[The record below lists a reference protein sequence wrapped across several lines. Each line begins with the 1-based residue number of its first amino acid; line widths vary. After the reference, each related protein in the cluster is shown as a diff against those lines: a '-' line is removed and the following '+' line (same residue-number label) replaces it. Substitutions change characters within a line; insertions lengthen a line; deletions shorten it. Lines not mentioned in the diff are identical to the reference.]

1 MSEAHYHLLINHLPT
16 AGLIFGLLILL
27 AGTILKKPQVRQTG
41 LLVIFIAGFGAIPT
55 SLSGHEAE
63 EVVEKLPGISH
74 HLIHDHEE
82 LAEVFEKAMMAL
94 AIVALAA
101 FILDYL
107 KKPTAKWLIFVVL
120 FAGISTVWFGKQVGE
135 SGGKIRHESEMKGES
150 QAETTP

>member
-1 MSEAHYHLLINHLPT
+1 MSDAHYHLLINHLPT

-27 AGTILKKPQVRQTG
+27 VGTVLKKSQVRQTG
-41 LLVIFIAGFGAIPT
+41 LLVIFIAGVGAIPT
-55 SLSGHEAE
+55 SLTGHEAE
-63 EVVEKLPGISH
+63 EVVEKIPGISH

-82 LAEVFEKAMMAL
+82 LAEVFEKAMLAL
-94 AIVALAA
+94 AIVAMTA

-135 SGGKIRHESEMKGES
+135 SGGKIRHETEMKGDSEV
-150 QAETTP
+150 ETEP